1 MMLVEGRA
9 CATGITG
16 NHLKS
21 RKRVVNFFEIVLAIY
36 KGFGITAIVTLL
48 GLLYAIPFAVVGG
61 VLQHFSS
68 GVLRWLVTAV
78 IEFWRSSSAIVLLY
92 AFYYSLPAF
101 GINMSAIAVGAL
113 VLGMN
118 AGGYGSQSVRAALQA
133 LNRGQSEAGLALGM
147 NRFDVLRTIEL
158 PQALSAMI
166 PTFVNE
172 AIQLIKGTSL
182 VSLITL
188 TDMTFRAKQMS
199 EVSYDPVGI
208 YTGLL
213 LAYLIICYPVTI
225 FGRYLERAHGR
236 PSLRS

>member
-1 MMLVEGRA
+1 MNFVEIML
-9 CATGITG
+9 T
-16 NHLKS
+16 
-21 RKRVVNFFEIVLAIY
+21 IY

-48 GLLYAIPFAVVGG
+48 GLLYAIPFAIVAG
-61 VLQHFSS
+61 VAQHFST
-68 GVLRWLVTAV
+68 GVVRGLVTAL

-133 LNRGQSEAGLALGM
+133 LSRGQSEAGLALGM
-147 NRFDVLRTIEL
+147 NRFDVLRKIEL
-158 PQALSAMI
+158 PQAITAMI

-199 EVSYDPVGI
+199 EVTYDPVGI

-225 FGRYLERAHGR
+225 FGRYLERTHGR
-236 PSLRS
+236 TKVRS